1 MRITAEIP
9 EELRTL
15 GSDTRVTLRRGGAPD
30 PDGTCIV
37 YWMERAQRG
46 RDNHAVDLAVN
57 LGNALGL
64 PVVTYFAEIAKC
76 SHGNLRHYT
85 FLNQGLK
92 DIEADLAAR
101 NISFVLRHAPSDS
114 HEKLLHEVRAAMV
127 IGDENPLREPE
138 RWRRVLAARL
148 RIPFWTVDADVVVPS
163 RLIEKAQYGA
173 YTIRPRL
180 YRLLPEFLV
189 PYENPK
195 AEKAWKWPKGFCAD
209 TADEDMTRGWKHLD
223 RSIAPV
229 ERWAGG
235 TSEGMKRL
243 RHFTRK
249 LLKNYERD
257 RNRPE
262 LDGTSAMSPY
272 LHFGQVGPATVALAV
287 QAAARKDPS
296 LQGARNAFFNELIVW
311 RELAVNF
318 VKYTESYDTAECAE
332 PWARKTIDDHVKDE
346 REQLYTLA
354 QLEGAQTYDELWNAA
369 QTQMVH
375 QGWMHNYMRMY
386 WAKKMLEW
394 TPDRSTAVKWA
405 VYLNDKYS
413 LDGLDPNGYAGIAW
427 AMLGKFD
434 RAWGERPVFG
444 KIRYMSG
451 ASTGRKFNSK
461 LYIEQM
467 QAGSLYPKR

>member
-37 YWMERAQRG
+37 DWMERAQRG

-101 NISFVLRHAPSDS
+101 NISFVLRLAPSDS
-114 HEKLLHEVRAAMV
+114 HEKLLHEGRAAMV

-180 YRLLPEFLV
+180 YRLLPEFLQ
-189 PYENPK
+189 PYENLH
-195 AEKAWKWPKGFCAD
+195 AQKAWKMPRGFHAD
-209 TADEDMTRGWKHLD
+209 SVHEDITRGWKD
-223 RSIAPV
+223 I
-229 ERWAGG
+229 
-235 TSEGMKRL
+235 
-243 RHFTRK
+243 
-249 LLKNYERD
+249 N
-257 RNRPE
+257 
-262 LDGTSAMSPY
+262 
-272 LHFGQVGPATVALAV
+272 
-287 QAAARKDPS
+287 AR
-296 LQGARNAFFNELIVW
+296 
-311 RELAVNF
+311 
-318 VKYTESYDTAECAE
+318 
-332 PWARKTIDDHVKDE
+332 
-346 REQLYTLA
+346 
-354 QLEGAQTYDELWNAA
+354 
-369 QTQMVH
+369 
-375 QGWMHNYMRMY
+375 
-386 WAKKMLEW
+386 
-394 TPDRSTAVKWA
+394 
-405 VYLNDKYS
+405 VY
-413 LDGLDPNGYAGIAW
+413 
-427 AMLGKFD
+427 
-434 RAWGERPVFG
+434 
-444 KIRYMSG
+444 
-451 ASTGRKFNSK
+451 
-461 LYIEQM
+461 
-467 QAGSLYPKR
+467 